1 MNGNGQRGA
10 VAVLCLVQ
18 FVDVLGVT
26 VVITALPVM
35 LADLGADQ
43 SAATLVVTGYAMF
56 FGGLL
61 MLGARLGD
69 RYGHRRIM
77 LAGLALFGAA
87 SLLGALAGAVV
98 VLAAARCLQ
107 GAAAAASVPS
117 ALRLLSVVAPAQA
130 ARRRAFAAWS
140 AAGAVAGASGFV
152 IGGVLT
158 DAAGWRL
165 LFWLNLPVAV
175 ALAAAVLF
183 TVPDRRAGEH
193 DGRPGLDA
201 VGAALLTVAVMGLVV
216 GAALLERPELR
227 LAGAGLLAAGAALM
241 AVFRWVERRVP
252 TPVLPAFALRDAH
265 LRPGLAAS
273 FLNTATTSSA
283 ATLATL
289 YAQQT
294 RGLSASAAGLLL
306 LPVSLCVIVGS
317 TLAVPT
323 LRRYTLRTVI
333 GLGLG
338 LIAVGNLCMLAVTA
352 GLWVLPLAA
361 AVSGLGLGLSSV
373 AATTLGTDVPEA
385 LQGTASGALNTAAQ
399 LGTALGVAAFLLAA
413 LLSTDSA
420 LPLAGPRL
428 GWLAAAV
435 TAACGGL
442 LLARPVT
449 HRVTE
454 PSRP

>member
-1 MNGNGQRGA
+1 VNGNGQRGA

-252 TPVLPAFALRDAH
+252 TPVLPASALRDAH

-294 RGLSASAAGLLL
+294 RGLSAGATFRFYSGNPVNETVGLDANGDRDNTDRPVKGVDDKTRPILSDVDASGMAVRNGIPGTHKTILDMRLSYVHTLSNQRTAGFFLELYNALNHVNFNNVIGVRNASSFGRSVVADAARSMQIG
-306 LPVSLCVIVGS
+306 V
-317 TLAVPT
+317 
-323 LRRYTLRTVI
+323 RYT
-333 GLGLG
+333 
-338 LIAVGNLCMLAVTA
+338 
-352 GLWVLPLAA
+352 
-361 AVSGLGLGLSSV
+361 
-373 AATTLGTDVPEA
+373 
-385 LQGTASGALNTAAQ
+385 
-399 LGTALGVAAFLLAA
+399 F
-413 LLSTDSA
+413 
-420 LPLAGPRL
+420 
-428 GWLAAAV
+428 
-435 TAACGGL
+435 
-442 LLARPVT
+442 
-449 HRVTE
+449 
-454 PSRP
+454 